1 MSSSKW
7 NFIIFI
13 IYLLIIDINVVKA
26 WDQYRSYYYNIIKT
40 SSSKLT
46 PSFIVNSLWEGTT
59 RNVNISKC
67 HNDTLTFKNGVFEN
81 KKWALKMLDS
91 STQLQSGFLE
101 GNIIDYGNMDECI
114 NIKNH
119 QNGFSGQMCRVLF
132 IPPEEENIPIMIK
145 RQYISMGLCLPSSCH
160 KDSIAY
166 ILHQGIDFFVDT
178 YISNCVTKDDF
189 IPSYSYLQYSIIT
202 FFITLISIIIIST
215 ICDICA
221 SKVCTKTAEEKTEKL
236 IQVNKETST
245 FEGIIKS
252 FSLYS
257 NANQLLQKD
266 ENHSSVKSLHGLRF
280 FSACGVLCVHR
291 HLIDPQ
297 PFTNFFAII
306 NEIRQWYRLIVF
318 NAYLWVDV
326 FFLMSGLLISYNFLK
341 RTDNKKRLNLLTFY
355 FHRYIRLTPPLLVI
369 ILIVLMIDH
378 MCNGPQCHYL
388 NLLYKK
394 GCEKNWWA
402 TLTYINNIYDQHNM
416 CIITSWYLSADM
428 QMYVLSP
435 ILLYPLMRWP
445 RFIFVEVGL
454 MFLATV
460 IYVFCV
466 AYIYELRPTFI
477 GPNIFYKTDAEM
489 IYNQFYAR
497 AGPWLIGF
505 ALGILLPKS
514 TEETKVKLPK
524 ICVIFGWILA
534 VLFCTG
540 AMFGEALFI
549 QQDYLQ
555 YPIIEPLYK
564 AFYRNFW
571 ALGFAWIIYACHTGH
586 GGWVNNFLSSYMFHP
601 LSRISYSFYLV
612 HIIGQFL
619 QYRYVYVPRHYSDI
633 TQFSLLAGDV
643 VIAVIFAVILH
654 LTVEA
659 PTLNLEKLFTKKQKG
674 VQELEA
680 NQMKKRIVKEA

>member
-416 CIITSWYLSADM
+416 
-428 QMYVLSP
+428 
-435 ILLYPLMRWP
+435 
-445 RFIFVEVGL
+445 
-454 MFLATV
+454 
-460 IYVFCV
+460 
-466 AYIYELRPTFI
+466 
-477 GPNIFYKTDAEM
+477 
-489 IYNQFYAR
+489 
-497 AGPWLIGF
+497 
-505 ALGILLPKS
+505 
-514 TEETKVKLPK
+514 